1 VLYVVKQQQIAL
13 QNNFCSKD
21 IRLVKFGLCA
31 QYDSKEVTGT
41 NGNFKLAFM
50 LSYHQSSSQKS
61 VFVHEFFWRVVSEGS
76 GYFNGNTTVNNFVL
90 IKG

>member
-21 IRLVKFGLCA
+21 IRLVEFGLCA

-41 NGNFKLAFM
+41 NGNFELAFIIFM
-50 LSYHQSSSQKS
+50 SFL
-61 VFVHEFFWRVVSEGS
+61 EG
-76 GYFNGNTTVNNFVL
+76 GE
-90 IKG
+90 